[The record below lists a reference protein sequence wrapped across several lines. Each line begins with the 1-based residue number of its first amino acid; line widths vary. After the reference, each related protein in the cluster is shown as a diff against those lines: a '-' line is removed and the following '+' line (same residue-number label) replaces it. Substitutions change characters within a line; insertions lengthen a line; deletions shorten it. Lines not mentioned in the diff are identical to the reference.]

1 MKKAVIPLLFMVSF
15 FASAQPQPPVKISE
29 FLKDKRQPTVLE
41 IFTEFS
47 QYRDSLNLSG
57 LVLDSNL
64 CKAAQ
69 LHADWIAATGKLM
82 HLQDKAALPNIPIL
96 KTPPDRGNRV
106 GVKVSAENL
115 YSGWKYLTASL
126 IVSGWAE
133 SPGHRLNMIRKPL
146 SGQSLKVGLAIQ
158 KFTNDPNQIVVV
170 LVIGESQP

>member
-1 MKKAVIPLLFMVSF
+1 MKKAVIPLLFMVNF
-15 FASAQPQPPVKISE
+15 FASAQTQQPVKISE

-69 LHADWIAATGKLM
+69 LQADWIAVTGKLV
-82 HLQDKAALPNIPIL
+82 HLQDRSALPSIPIL
-96 KTPPDRGNRV
+96 KTPPDRGNRI
-106 GVKVSAENL
+106 GIKVSAENL
-115 YSGWKYLTASL
+115 YSGWKYLTADL
-126 IVSGWAE
+126 IVNGWAE
-133 SPGHRLNMIRKPL
+133 SPGHQLNMIRKPV
-146 SGQSLKVGLAIQ
+146 SGQLLKVGLAIQ
-158 KFTNDPNQIVVV
+158 KFANDPNQIVVV